1 MHLID
6 SRNIDYRT
14 FLGNINRPGF
24 GQLHSFTVLK
34 PVIVLESMRIHP
46 FRNPRGANM
55 DVVNVLDLVEK
66 IRSNISRVMVGKS
79 ASVNLLLIA
88 LLSRGHVLLEDVPGI
103 GKTTLVNALAKSLD
117 CSFARIQFTP
127 DVMPSDITG
136 LSIYNMKTREFEF
149 RPGPVFHQILLAD
162 EINRTS
168 PKTQSSLLEIMQE
181 EQVTVD
187 GVTYPSP
194 KPFMVLATQNPIEH
208 AGTFPLP
215 DAQLDRFS
223 MSIRMGYPSF
233 EEEVNILTRN
243 ESNSGV
249 CDIRPIVSSSDILM
263 LRDCASGIICSNPIK
278 QYISAF
284 AQASRKHSELLM
296 GISPRASIHLMNAA
310 KALAMMEGRKYVIPQ
325 DVKRLVLPVLSHRII
340 LRSDAGSSRRT
351 AEMILGEMLKSIP
364 VPK

>member
-1 MHLID
+1 MFQKKRGDFMDTADI
-6 SRNIDYRT
+6 
-14 FLGNINRPGF
+14 LG
-24 GQLHSFTVLK
+24 
-34 PVIVLESMRIHP
+34 
-46 FRNPRGANM
+46 
-55 DVVNVLDLVEK
+55 LVER
-66 IRSNISRVMVGKS
+66 IRSNINRVMVGKD
-79 ASVNLLLIA
+79 AAVNLLLIA

-136 LSIYNMKTREFEF
+136 ISVYNMKTREFEF
-149 RPGPVFHQILLAD
+149 HPGPIFHQILLAD

-181 EQVTVD
+181 QQVTVD
-187 GVTYPSP
+187 GVTYASP

-215 DAQLDRFS
+215 DAQLDRFCL
-223 MSIRMGYPSF
+223 SIHMGYPSP
-233 EEEVNILTRN
+233 EEEVNILVRN
-243 ESNSGV
+243 EQQNGGL
-249 CDIRPIVSSSDILM
+249 DIRPIISSADILM
-263 LRDCASGIICSNPIK
+263 LQDCAASVICADLIK
-278 QYISAF
+278 KYISAF
-284 AQASRKHSELLM
+284 AQTSRKHPDLLM

-310 KALAMMEGRKYVIPQ
+310 KALAMMEGRNYVIPQ
-325 DVKRLVLPVLSHRII
+325 DVKRLILPVLSHRIV

-351 AEMILGEMLKSIP
+351 AETILGEMLKSIP

>member
-1 MHLID
+1 MDTADI
-6 SRNIDYRT
+6 
-14 FLGNINRPGF
+14 LG
-24 GQLHSFTVLK
+24 
-34 PVIVLESMRIHP
+34 
-46 FRNPRGANM
+46 
-55 DVVNVLDLVEK
+55 LVER
-66 IRSNISRVMVGKS
+66 IRSNINRVMVGKD
-79 ASVNLLLIA
+79 AAVNLLLIA

-136 LSIYNMKTREFEF
+136 ISVYNMKTQEFEF
-149 RPGPVFHQILLAD
+149 HPGPIFHQVLLAD

-181 EQVTVD
+181 QQVTVD
-187 GVTYPSP
+187 GVDYASP

-215 DAQLDRFS
+215 DAQLDRFC
-223 MSIRMGYPSF
+223 MSIHMGYPSP
-233 EEEVNILTRN
+233 EEEVNILVRN
-243 ESNSGV
+243 EQQSAGL
-249 CDIRPIVSSSDILM
+249 DIRPIISSADIL
-263 LRDCASGIICSNPIK
+263 LLQDCAAGIICAEPIK

-284 AQASRKHSELLM
+284 AQASRKHPDLLM

-310 KALAMMEGRKYVIPQ
+310 KGLALMEGRNYVIPQ

-351 AEMILGEMLKSIP
+351 AETILGEMLKSIP

>member
-1 MHLID
+1 MDTADI
-6 SRNIDYRT
+6 
-14 FLGNINRPGF
+14 LG
-24 GQLHSFTVLK
+24 
-34 PVIVLESMRIHP
+34 
-46 FRNPRGANM
+46 
-55 DVVNVLDLVEK
+55 LVER
-66 IRSNISRVMVGKS
+66 IRSNINRVMVGKD
-79 ASVNLLLIA
+79 AAVNLLLIA

-136 LSIYNMKTREFEF
+136 ISVYNMKTREFEF
-149 RPGPVFHQILLAD
+149 HPGPIFHQILLAD

-181 EQVTVD
+181 QQVTVD
-187 GVTYPSP
+187 GVTYASP

-215 DAQLDRFS
+215 DAQLDRFCL
-223 MSIRMGYPSF
+223 SIHMGYPSP
-233 EEEVNILTRN
+233 EEEVNILVRN
-243 ESNSGV
+243 EQQNGGL
-249 CDIRPIVSSSDILM
+249 DIRPIISSADILM
-263 LRDCASGIICSNPIK
+263 LQDCAASIICADLIK
-278 QYISAF
+278 KYIAAF
-284 AQASRKHSELLM
+284 AQTSRKHPDLLM

-310 KALAMMEGRKYVIPQ
+310 KALAMMEGRNYVIPQ
-325 DVKRLVLPVLSHRII
+325 DVKRLILPVLSHRIV

-351 AEMILGEMLKSIP
+351 AETILGEMLKSIP